1 MKHLHHF
8 LPFVFFIVL
17 IVAIIKAY
25 MGKIAN
31 PKKDGLLTVT
41 LILAHTQLLLGLYLL
56 MNFISVAG
64 IHMGEAANRFIT
76 VEHPITMLIGVI
88 LITIG
93 KVKAKKTIA
102 AIKKPSKVIKK
113 VTSTEKKVKKPIKI
127 SKNYIP
133 KDTEKYMCD
142 KHLSFFKIKLTEWKK
157 ELVKAN
163 NEALYHGSMDDNSV
177 SADIVD
183 QASSYTD
190 KTVEMKAINRQI
202 KLISKIDQALIR
214 IKDKTFGFCAETA
227 EPIGI
232 KRLMAR
238 PVAHLCIA
246 AQEKHEKDEKVY
258 ADD

>member
-1 MKHLHHF
+1 MPKISKSSVKKKTVKTKKTAAAIQK
-8 LPFVFFIVL
+8 PTKTIKK
-17 IVAIIKAY
+17 IVA
-25 MGKIAN
+25 
-31 PKKDGLLTVT
+31 
-41 LILAHTQLLLGLYLL
+41 
-56 MNFISVAG
+56 
-64 IHMGEAANRFIT
+64 
-76 VEHPITMLIGVI
+76 
-88 LITIG
+88 
-93 KVKAKKTIA
+93 
-102 AIKKPSKVIKK
+102 
-113 VTSTEKKVKKPIKI
+113 TEKKVKAPIKI

-190 KTVEMKAINRQI
+190 KAVEMKAINRQI

-214 IKDKTFGFCAETA
+214 VKDGTFGFCAETT
-227 EPIGI
+227 EPIGL

-238 PVAHLCIA
+238 PVAHLCIS
-246 AQEKHEKDEKVY
+246 AQEKHEKEEKVY

>member
-1 MKHLHHF
+1 M
-8 LPFVFFIVL
+8 P
-17 IVAIIKAY
+17 
-25 MGKIAN
+25 KISKSST
-31 PKKDGLLTVT
+31 KKT
-41 LILAHTQLLLGLYLL
+41 
-56 MNFISVAG
+56 S
-64 IHMGEAANRFIT
+64 
-76 VEHPITMLIGVI
+76 
-88 LITIG
+88 
-93 KVKAKKTIA
+93 VKA
-102 AIKKPSKVIKK
+102 KK
-113 VTSTEKKVKKPIKI
+113 VTSTIKKPTKAIKKLDKVVKKIATTEKKTKPLIKI

-190 KTVEMKAINRQI
+190 KAVEMKAINRQI
-202 KLISKIDQALIR
+202 KLISKIDQALLRVRDGIY
-214 IKDKTFGFCAETA
+214 GFCAETA
-227 EPIGI
+227 EPIGL

-238 PVAHLCIA
+238 PVAELCIA
-246 AQEKHEKDEKVY
+246 AQEKHEKEEKVY